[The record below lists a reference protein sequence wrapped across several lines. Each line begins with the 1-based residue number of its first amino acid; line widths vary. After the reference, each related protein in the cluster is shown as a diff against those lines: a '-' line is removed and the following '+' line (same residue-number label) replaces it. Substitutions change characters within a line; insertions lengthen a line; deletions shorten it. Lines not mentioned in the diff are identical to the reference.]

1 MELGRARR
9 STVALPSPLEDVVDI
24 DQPALGRIGVDSFSL
39 TLDHH
44 WEGGWTLVTS
54 SRLSGSQTWRQ
65 HRYEALSDDEALE
78 MVQMVSAELLGLL

>member
-1 MELGRARR
+1 MN
-9 STVALPSPLEDVVDI
+9 I
-24 DQPALGRIGVDSFSL
+24 DQPSLGRIGVDSFSL